1 MARNPIGTSVF
12 ELTKDEN
19 VHIARGD
26 ANDGW
31 DFHVIF
37 EPIKRRRLVVRVLRI
52 HTSSRLLGWFVW
64 IPVVSDRFEMD
75 YARVYGGFIPRH
87 DLHVLSSR

>member
-1 MARNPIGTSVF
+1 MISPKLFFSFGNHPVKIQTQS
-12 ELTKDEN
+12 KDS
-19 VHIARGD
+19 
-26 ANDGW
+26 

-37 EPIKRRRLVVRVLRI
+37 EPIIRRRLVVRVLRI

-75 YARVYGGFIPRH
+75 YARMYGGFIPRH